1 MLYAIRTYIHAY
13 IHTYVERLNTEDL
26 SLLNGERV
34 TIKN

>member
-1 MLYAIRTYIHAY
+1 MLYAIHTYIHAY